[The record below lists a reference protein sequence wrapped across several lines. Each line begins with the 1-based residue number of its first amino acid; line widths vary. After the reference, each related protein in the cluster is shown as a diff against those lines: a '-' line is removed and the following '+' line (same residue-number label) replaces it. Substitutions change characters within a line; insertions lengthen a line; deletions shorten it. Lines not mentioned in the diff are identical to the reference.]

1 MVSRYVQPAVVTTAG
16 VVVAAFGGSV
26 VAGAVAF
33 ATWPLLEYVT
43 HRWLLHAPRG
53 WASRAH
59 RKHHKAPRD
68 PKYLLVPFRVVFAA
82 SCVLA
87 LPAAVFTWWLSW
99 LGVTLVAY
107 GFFEALH
114 MAAHAYPRAWFAVR
128 HSAHHRYQVTDFGVT
143 TGVVDRAF
151 GTASP
156 ANPVRL
162 YSGE

>member
-1 MVSRYVQPAVVTTAG
+1 MPARGLFMVSRYVQPAFVTTAG
-16 VVVAAFGGSV
+16 VALAAFGGSV

-87 LPAAVFTWWLSW
+87 LPAADLDPAAFAILAPLLALLS
-99 LGVTLVAY
+99 
-107 GFFEALH
+107 
-114 MAAHAYPRAWFAVR
+114 P
-128 HSAHHRYQVTDFGVT
+128 
-143 TGVVDRAF
+143 
-151 GTASP
+151 
-156 ANPVRL
+156 
-162 YSGE
+162 